1 MRPAQSVVVFFY
13 FSVGRAFVFVVLL
26 GKSHDVGFRLKTT
39 RTVPCRIVFDPRTA
53 AVMGGD
59 EHSQQEVGGYEGED
73 PVAEV
78 NEPVAT
84 IIKAAEDQPG

>member
-1 MRPAQSVVVFFY
+1 M
-13 FSVGRAFVFVVLL
+13 
-26 GKSHDVGFRLKTT
+26 
-39 RTVPCRIVFDPRTA
+39 DPGTA

-59 EHSQQEVGGYEGED
+59 EHSQHEVGGYEGED
-73 PVAEV
+73 PVTEV